1 MKFLAFFIIFV
12 AVGIPLFPLLSILLF
27 ALDAV
32 GFAQIDQLIIFV
44 TAIYPIPA
52 ILFLAM
58 FCYYLIKNSQ
68 QPQYRS
74 F

>member
-1 MKFLAFFIIFV
+1 MNFLAFFIFFV
-12 AVGIPLFPLLSILLF
+12 AAGIPLFPLLSIVLF
-27 ALDAV
+27 AVNVV
-32 GFAQIDQLIIFV
+32 GIAQIDQLIIFA

-52 ILFLAM
+52 ILFLSV

-68 QPQYRS
+68 QPQFRS

>member
-1 MKFLAFFIIFV
+1 MKILAFFLIFV
-12 AVGIPLFPLLSILLF
+12 TLGIPLFPLMSIVLF
-27 ALDAV
+27 TLDIV
-32 GFAQIDQLIIFV
+32 GIAQINQPIIFA

-52 ILFLAM
+52 ILFLSI